1 MKCSTIILFVFLIF
15 NILCIVVTTRGYW
28 KENDVVEKRR
38 EGLRNYLRVYVNST
52 ELVEEVE
59 IKEKEKKFSIVIVT
73 HMETMLEKTYVFL
86 MDLYY
91 YTK

>member
-1 MKCSTIILFVFLIF
+1 
-15 NILCIVVTTRGYW
+15 LCIVVTTRGYW

-86 MDLYY
+86 MDLYNN
-91 YTK
+91 TK